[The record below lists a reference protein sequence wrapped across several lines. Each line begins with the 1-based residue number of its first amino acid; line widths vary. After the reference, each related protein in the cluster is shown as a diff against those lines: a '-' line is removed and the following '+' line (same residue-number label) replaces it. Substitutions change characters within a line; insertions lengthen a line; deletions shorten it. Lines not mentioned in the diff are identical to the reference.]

1 MRSIASIAAFASVCL
16 LPLPGHAQD
25 VNGFEARTLQGTKGL
40 TLPYRLY
47 KVKSPTA
54 GMKYP
59 LILFLHGAGERGNNN
74 TSQLMANAG
83 ATVWATDAHQTKNP
97 AYVIAPQCPAD
108 KQWVDTNWGLGSYST
123 TTVPVSDQLTTA
135 LEIADAVA
143 KEFTTDPA
151 RQYITGLSMG
161 GYGTWDAIIRNP
173 TRFAAA
179 IPICGAGDPSKA
191 DLIKLLPI
199 WTANGSAD
207 TTVPP
212 KGTHDMVDALKA
224 AGSTV
229 KYDEYPGVGHD
240 SWTMTYAN
248 EAVIDWLFT
257 NKKDVPATGG
267 AGGSGGMAGSSAGSG
282 GSGGTSASAGAGG
295 TLPSAGAGTGGSTAA
310 GAPTGGVTAGSGTGG
325 SAGTPTSAGT
335 GGSSMVGTIDP
346 GDDSSCSFHAPS
358 RENGSRSTAL
368 LLGGGALLLLS
379 QRRRKLAAT
388 RPPSLGS
395 GEALA
400 RTKRT
405 A

>member
-1 MRSIASIAAFASVCL
+1 MRALFSIVAFASVCL
-16 LPLPGHAQD
+16 LPLDGRAQD
-25 VNGFEARTLQGTKGL
+25 VNGFEARTLQGSKGL

-47 KVKSPTA
+47 KVKNPTA
-54 GMKYP
+54 GTKYP

-83 ATVWATDAHQTKNP
+83 ATVWATDAHQTKHP

-143 KEFTTDPA
+143 KEFVTDPA

-161 GYGTWDAIIRNP
+161 GYGTWDAIVRNP
-173 TRFAAA
+173 NRFAAA

-191 DLIKLLPI
+191 DLIKSLPI

-224 AGSTV
+224 LGSPV

-257 NKKDVPATGG
+257 NKKDVPAAGG
-267 AGGSGGMAGSSAGSG
+267 AGGGGGMGGSSMGGSSMGGSSAGSG
-282 GSGGTSASAGAGG
+282 GATGTGAGG
-295 TLPSAGAGTGGSTAA
+295 TAPSAGAGAGGISNTAGAPGGSGGAA
-310 GAPTGGVTAGSGTGG
+310 GAGTIIDYVTAGSN
-325 SAGTPTSAGT
+325 A
-335 GGSSMVGTIDP
+335 VGATDP
-346 GDDSSCSFHAPS
+346 GDDSSCSFHAPTPAD
-358 RENGSRSTAL
+358 GRSSKSAAL

-379 QRRRKLAAT
+379 RRRRPRAA
-388 RPPSLGS
+388 
-395 GEALA
+395 
-400 RTKRT
+400 
-405 A
+405 